1 MPCRATSAL
10 RLTFQ
15 VPKELRDYIELLP
28 KTAYIQAESQFSAQL
43 KFLPRA
49 AMLLDAS
56 AYFDKKSG
64 QLDAPIMIRVADQV
78 INEHLNHQ
86 PIIVN
91 PSIKALVKFLSLK
104 RGGKKNSTTQ
114 KTFQVLTLKSD
125 LRRCP

>member
-1 MPCRATSAL
+1 M
-10 RLTFQ
+10 
-15 VPKELRDYIELLP
+15 PKELRDYIELLP

-78 INEHLNHQ
+78 TNLHIVGNQSSLIPASRHLLN
-86 PIIVN
+86 
-91 PSIKALVKFLSLK
+91 FLA
-104 RGGKKNSTTQ
+104 
-114 KTFQVLTLKSD
+114 
-125 LRRCP
+125 P